1 MSFDRFAFTRR
12 QGLKAVLA
20 SAAGGAL
27 GAFGRLD
34 AAQAQTRAETLR
46 HVLAGTVNTLDPTT
60 PGATRESFGLST
72 AVYDRLASY
81 GRKQVN
87 GSWVFDFDNIRGEL
101 AEKID
106 RSADGR
112 TFTFH
117 LRKGAT
123 WHDGAPV
130 TAEDVKWSLDRAVSA
145 KSLAAGQI
153 ATGSLTKPE
162 QFKVVGEG
170 VVEVSLERPDRLA
183 LANLAVPLSPM
194 FNSTL
199 ARRNA
204 TADDP
209 WAQNWLKENTAGGGA
224 YMVEQ
229 YKSGQQ
235 TILKRNEAWKN
246 GAGGALPYFKR
257 VIAQT
262 VPEAATRA
270 NLLER
275 GDADI
280 AIDLQSSDIS
290 ALEARGKIK
299 LVATPQ
305 INGFTAIVFNTR
317 MAPFDNPKV
326 RAAVAAALPYEAM
339 FEAALFRRGRPLFGA
354 TWTDAPNGAF
364 PQPLPFRTDAA
375 KAKALLAE
383 AGFPDGFKT
392 TFSFSAGVAAVAE
405 PMATLIREALGAIGV
420 DVSIQKLPPAQMAS
434 MEVERRVPFFIS
446 AGTAW
451 LPAPDYFL
459 RNYFTGDHRW
469 NFSGFSNPKLDALAQ
484 AARFEA
490 DAATYEATCRQM
502 VDIVARDVPMI
513 MVWQPNQD
521 AVMAPVID
529 GYTYWFHGQVDYRD
543 LRRA

>member
-1 MSFDRFAFTRR
+1 MSFDRWAFSRR
-12 QGLKAVLA
+12 QGLKAAFATV
-20 SAAGGAL
+20 AGGAL
-27 GAFGRLD
+27 GAFGAQG
-34 AAQAQTRAETLR
+34 AAQAQSRSETLR
-46 HVLAGTVNTLDPTT
+46 HVLAGTVNTLDPTM
-60 PGATRESFGLST
+60 PGATRESFGLSA

-87 GSWVFDFDNIRGEL
+87 GSWVYDFDNIRGEL

-153 ATGSLTKPE
+153 ATGSLVKPE
-162 QFKVVGEG
+162 QFKVLGEG
-170 VVEVSLERPDRLA
+170 VVEVSLDKPDRLA

-204 TADDP
+204 SAEDP
-209 WAQNWLKENTAGGGA
+209 WAQTWLKENTAAGGA

-235 TILKRNEAWKN
+235 TILRRNEAWKN
-246 GAGGALPYFKR
+246 GADGKLAYFR
-257 VIAQT
+257 RIIAQT

-280 AIDLQSSDIS
+280 AIDLQASDID
-290 ALEARGKIK
+290 ALKSRGKIK

-305 INGFTAIVFNTR
+305 INGFTAVVFNTR

-326 RAAVAAALPYEAM
+326 RAALAAALPYESM

-354 TWTDAPNGAF
+354 DWTESPSGAF
-364 PQPLPFRTDAA
+364 PQPLPFRTDPA

-383 AGFPDGFKT
+383 AGLAGGFKT
-392 TFSFSAGVAAVAE
+392 TFSFSAGVAATAE
-405 PMATLIREALGAIGV
+405 PMATLIKEALGAIGV
-420 DVSIQKLPPAQMAS
+420 EVSIQKLPPAQMAT
-434 MEVERRVPFFIS
+434 MEVERRVPFFLS

-469 NFSGFSNPKLDALAQ
+469 NFSGYANPELDALAQ

-490 DAATYEATCRQM
+490 DKATYDAACRRM
-502 VDIVARDVPMI
+502 IDIVAREAPMV

-521 AVMAPVID
+521 AVMAPSID

-543 LRRA
+543 LYRA